1 MTRLIVTMALY
12 VIPFAMIY
20 GSLEL
25 SRAYPAIA
33 VFCAFLAGIVYAAIR
48 IAAIEALIAQEDD
61 AQKGDGE

>member
-1 MTRLIVTMALY
+1 MTRRIVTMALY
-12 VIPFAMIY
+12 AIPFAMIY

-48 IAAIEALIAQEDD
+48 EVAQ
-61 AQKGDGE
+61 